1 LVKSSIIL
9 FLTCFFIYLPF
20 SREPDYFDSETT
32 PAIIVAKGES
42 VVAVYNEFGKPYD
55 LILDK
60 RLYGASIGQKV
71 IVRYELSHPERAVIN
86 KAWGYWF
93 IGKEIAWS
101 FGIFAVLLG
110 AAYATTN
117 QPHPDALAEQLNY
130 KQENKTKYQ

>member
-1 LVKSSIIL
+1 MVKSSIIL

-32 PAIIVAKGES
+32 PAIIVAKGDS

-60 RLYGASIGQKV
+60 QLYGASIGQKV
-71 IVRYELSHPERAVIN
+71 IVRYELSHPEKAVIN

>member
-1 LVKSSIIL
+1 MVKSSIIL

-60 RLYGASIGQKV
+60 RLYGASLGQKV

>member
-1 LVKSSIIL
+1 MIKSAIIL

-32 PAIIVAKGES
+32 PASIVAKGES
-42 VVAVYNEFGKPYD
+42 VVAVYNEFGKPYI
-55 LILDK
+55 LQLDK
-60 RLYGASIGQKV
+60 QAYGAKIGQKV
-71 IVRYELSHPERAVIN
+71 IVRYELSHPEKAVIN
-86 KAWGYWF
+86 QAWGYWF
-93 IGKEIAWS
+93 IGKEMAWS

-110 AAYATTN
+110 AAFATTN

>member
-60 RLYGASIGQKV
+60 RLYGASLGQKV

>member
-1 LVKSSIIL
+1 MVKSSIIL
-9 FLTCFFIYLPF
+9 FFTCFFIYLPF

-32 PAIIVAKGES
+32 PAIIVSKGES

-60 RLYGASIGQKV
+60 QLYGASIGQKV
-71 IVRYELSHPERAVIN
+71 IVRYELSHPEKAVIN

>member
-32 PAIIVAKGES
+32 PAIIVVKGGT
-42 VVAVYNEFGKPYD
+42 VVAAYNEFGKPYD

-60 RLYGASIGQKV
+60 QLYGTKIGEKV
-71 IVRYELSHPERAVIN
+71 IVRYELSHPEKAVIN